1 MNKPAF
7 MFRKISTGF
16 RSICLIF
23 VVCVAVSA
31 CENDQKEIQRVT
43 SRITGPT
50 EEIKG
55 LQTLYSD
62 SGRVKVKVTAAE
74 LDKIPGP
81 PPVTE
86 LPGGVHIEFFDE
98 QLQVVSELT
107 ARYAIHYE
115 LERVWEARNKVVV
128 VNRKGETLK
137 TEKLIWNEKKELL
150 TSDAFVTIST
160 AEETIYGEGFEADQD
175 FSSYKIFKVKG
186 IITVRK

>member
-1 MNKPAF
+1 MNNPEP
-7 MFRKISTGF
+7 MFGKFSGHR
-16 RSICLIF
+16 RNVCLIL
-23 VVCVAVSA
+23 VVFGFLAA
-31 CENDQKEIQRVT
+31 CENDEKEIQRVT
-43 SRITGPT
+43 HRSTDPT

-86 LPGGVHIEFFDE
+86 LPMGIHIEFFNE
-98 QLQVVSELT
+98 QLQVISELT

-150 TSDAFVTIST
+150 TSDEFVTIT
-160 AEETIYGEGFEADQD
+160 TPEETIYGEGFEANQD
-175 FSSYKIFKVKG
+175 FSQYRIFKVKG